1 MFVSVDVKELI
12 KIRKEA
18 GLSKCKLSKLAGL
31 PSNALLR
38 IESEYTINNRTS
50 LLRLKAIANVLNVDV
65 CRLIAKEQKE
75 NGI

>member
-1 MFVSVDVKELI
+1 MFVSVNVNELT

-18 GLSKCKLSKLAGL
+18 GLTKRKLSLLAGL

-38 IESEYTINNRTS
+38 IESETTINNRTS

-65 CRLIAKEQKE
+65 CRLIAKEKK
-75 NGI
+75 